1 MINRP
6 LHYVFCKYPSY
17 RCAFCINSIELSFYL
32 SIQLHINVANHT
44 LIRLSINQCVYLS
57 INPLNHVFIPPFIF
71 LIFSSFSLPS
81 QFLSLSLS
89 LSVFLS
95 VSLSLSL
102 SHSLPLPFL
111 SLTHTHTHTDPNPSL
126 VSLKLSPCFRPFLSP
141 FLYFSPSPLLLHLPL
156 PPTTLATHIKLE
168 GTPFVTLDNYTKHSG
183 QWSATITR
191 TLFDLPWPRRNLCLS
206 WNTSS
211 PLHWRI
217 TSSLL
222 LYDLKNA

>member
-6 LHYVFCKYPSY
+6 LHYVFSKYPSY
-17 RCAFCINSIELSFYL
+17 RRVFCINSIQLSFYL

-95 VSLSLSL
+95 LSVSLSLC
-102 SHSLPLPFL
+102 L
-111 SLTHTHTHTDPNPSL
+111 SLT
-126 VSLKLSPCFRPFLSP
+126 LSLSP
-141 FLYFSPSPLLLHLPL
+141 FYLS
-156 PPTTLATHIKLE
+156 HI
-168 GTPFVTLDNYTKHSG
+168 H
-183 QWSATITR
+183 TR
-191 TLFDLPWPRRNLCLS
+191 TLTPIRPLS
-206 WNTSS
+206 
-211 PLHWRI
+211 H
-217 TSSLL
+217 
-222 LYDLKNA
+222 